1 MCFVTTPLQH
11 LWRVGSQKGH
21 GRVGRRSSSWR
32 IYRDHKKE
40 VIYLG
45 VRISNKGHC
54 EGKIKRRIGMAG
66 NALSGLTI
74 IWKDHHISKE
84 TKKRLVQA
92 LVFPI
97 ATYDS
102 ESWTINVAYRRRFKA
117 FEMTCYRKMLQI
129 P

>member
-1 MCFVTTPLQH
+1 MLLDDSGQTERATSP
-11 LWRVGSQKGH
+11 
-21 GRVGRRSSSWR
+21 
-32 IYRDHKKE
+32 IPAYTDHKKE

-54 EGKIKRRIGMAG
+54 EGKIKRRIGIAG
-66 NALSGLTI
+66 NALSRLTI

-92 LVFPI
+92 LVFPSSF
-97 ATYDS
+97 ATYGS
-102 ESWTINVAYRRRFKA
+102 EFWTINVAYRRRFEA